1 MDTPMV
7 EISSNRVA
15 FRVAMGARSGLLR
28 SVRSGVAGLLV
39 SGLGVG
45 FVVAQA
51 VQAVDIDSVGVNGAA
66 GNNSSNGVATN
77 SDGSVVVFYSDAN
90 NLVVGDSNQAR
101 DVFLHDRNANTTE
114 RVSVSSSVEQAN
126 AASHATGGSPG
137 VSADGQIVA
146 FYSDATNLVADDTN
160 GQPDVFVR
168 LRADGTTER
177 VSVASDGTQGNGAS
191 VNPSISGDGR
201 FVAFQS
207 RASNLVPDDT
217 NNAADIF
224 VRDRAN
230 NTTERV
236 CDSVQPNRY
245 SFTPSIS
252 ADGRFVAFASA
263 ATNLVPDD
271 TNGHLDIFVCDRNT
285 GTLERVSLGNI
296 AGGGVVQGDGDSILP
311 AISGNGLVV
320 GFKSLADNLVP
331 NDTNNV
337 VDVFVR
343 DRAANVTERIS
354 VSIID
359 GDANDF
365 SFPPTV
371 NNDGRFVGF
380 GSFATNLVHG
390 DTNTTSDVFVRDRQI
405 GFTKQADV
413 NDSGEEATGG
423 TPDVVPALSSD
434 GRQIAFVSFATNLV
448 VGRIVTSQVSNVYAA
463 VNPFFGPGMCPD
475 GTCPDG
481 QVCVQGSC
489 LNPTPTRTPT
499 RTPPPPSTPTPTKTQ
514 TPTPTF
520 PPCTTDADCSNGK
533 HCRAGFCK
541 IERPCS
547 ESDPIID
554 RHACFGDREA
564 CINDLCE
571 CGVDCNL
578 DGYVFVN
585 EINKAVKIL
594 GGTVP
599 LAQCDAADINGDGKV
614 MGNEITLGVINL
626 GEGCV
631 QEGQPLIFAHD
642 RGGMV
647 SLTVGSVSGSVGDDA
662 PVSIAM
668 SGGGGEVASV
678 QLDLLF
684 DPNLLD
690 IGNPGAACVKDPRLS
705 EDVMSVTMPDDPPAP
720 DGMRRLRLFIG
731 DLTTP
736 IAAFADGQ
744 VATCTFRIKS
754 GAIATPVKLAA
765 DRLNVGDARGEIFGS
780 QAVSG
785 GVSILIATPT
795 PVPAPTPGV
804 ACPGDCDG
812 DGEVFVNEVTMAVRI
827 LAGDAP
833 LSECPAADADGD
845 GEVFVSDVTRAAL
858 SMGLGCPQ

>member
-1 MDTPMV
+1 MDTPRV
-7 EISSNRVA
+7 ESFINRVA
-15 FRVAMGARSGLLR
+15 FQVAMGARNGLFR
-28 SVRSGVAGLLV
+28 SVRNRSSVLVVAGLGACLLV
-39 SGLGVG
+39 GQGAS
-45 FVVAQA
+45 
-51 VQAVDIDSVGVNGAA
+51 AVDLASVGLNGAV

-77 SDGSVVVFYSDAN
+77 SDGNVVVFYSDAN
-90 NLVVGDSNQAR
+90 NLVVGDSNQLR
-101 DVFLHDRNANTTE
+101 DIFLHDRNAGTTE
-114 RVSVSSSVEQAN
+114 RLSVSSSGEQAN
-126 AASHATGGSPG
+126 GPSHATGGSPG
-137 VSADGQIVA
+137 VSADGQVVA
-146 FYSDATNLVADDTN
+146 FYSDATNLVAGDTN
-160 GQPDVFVR
+160 AQPDVFVR
-168 LRADGTTER
+168 LRAGNSTER
-177 VSVASDGTQGNGAS
+177 VSVATDGTQGNGPS
-191 VNPSISGDGR
+191 VNPSISADGR

-207 RASNLVPDDT
+207 RASNLVSNDT

-230 NTTERV
+230 NTTERI
-236 CDSVQPNRY
+236 CDGTQPNRF

-271 TNGHLDIFVCDRNT
+271 TNSHLDIFVCDRST
-285 GTLERVSLGNI
+285 GNIERVSIGNLP
-296 AGGGVVQGDGDSILP
+296 GGGTVQGDGDSILP

-331 NDTNNV
+331 NDANNV

-343 DRAANVTERIS
+343 DRTANVTERIS

-365 SFPPTV
+365 SFPPSL

-380 GSFATNLVHG
+380 GSFATNLVPSDG
-390 DTNTTSDVFVRDRQI
+390 NVTSDVFVRDRQI

-413 NDSGEEATGG
+413 NDQGQEANGG
-423 TPDVVPALSSD
+423 TPDVVPALSGD
-434 GRQIAFVSFATNLV
+434 GKQIGFVSFATNLV
-448 VGRIVTSQVSNVYAA
+448 RIDSNQVADVYAA

-481 QVCVQGSC
+481 QVCVNGSC
-489 LNPTPTRTPT
+489 LIPTPSRTPT
-499 RTPPPPSTPTPTKTQ
+499 RTPPPPPTATSTKTPTPTA
-514 TPTPTF
+514 TF
-520 PPCTTDADCSNGK
+520 KPCTTDDQCPDGK
-533 HCRAGFCK
+533 HCRTGFCK
-541 IERPCS
+541 IERPC
-547 ESDPIID
+547 DDNNPVVD

-599 LAQCDAADINGDGKV
+599 LGQCTAADINGDGKV

-626 GEGCV
+626 GEGCF

-647 SLTVGSVSGSVGDDA
+647 TLAVGSVSGSAGQDA
-662 PVSIAM
+662 TISIGM
-668 SGGGGEVASV
+668 SGGGGEVATA

-684 DPNLLD
+684 DPTVLD
-690 IGNPGAACVKDPRLS
+690 IANPGAACVKDPRLS
-705 EDVMSVTMPDDPPAP
+705 EHVMSATLPDDPPAP
-720 DGMRRLRLFIG
+720 EGKRRLRLFIG
-731 DLTTP
+731 DVAAP
-736 IAAFADGQ
+736 IATFADGGI
-744 VATCTFRIKS
+744 ATCTFRIKS
-754 GAIATPVKLAA
+754 SAAVAPVTLAA
-765 DRLNVGDARGEIFGS
+765 DRLNVGDARGNVFGS

-827 LAGDAP
+827 LAGEVP

-845 GEVFVSDVTRAAL
+845 GEVFVTDVTRAAL
-858 SMGLGCPQ
+858 SLGLGCPQ

>member
-1 MDTPMV
+1 MDTPMI
-7 EISSNRVA
+7 EISSNRAA
-15 FRVAMGARSGLLR
+15 FQVAMGARSRLLR
-28 SVRSGVAGLLV
+28 SVRSAVAGLLAT
-39 SGLGVG
+39 G
-45 FVVAQA
+45 FCACLLSAQP
-51 VQAVDIDSVGVNGAA
+51 VQAVDLDSVGFTGAV

-77 SDGSVVVFYSDAN
+77 SDGGVVVFYSDAN
-90 NLVVGDSNQAR
+90 NLVVGDSNQVR
-101 DVFLHDRNANTTE
+101 DIFLHDQNANTTE
-114 RVSVSSSVEQAN
+114 RLSVSSAGEQAN
-126 AASHATGGSPG
+126 GPSHAGGGSPA
-137 VSADGQIVA
+137 VSGDGQVVA

-160 GQPDVFVR
+160 AQPDVFVR
-168 LRADGTTER
+168 LRADGLTER

-191 VNPSISGDGR
+191 VNPSISADGR

-207 RASNLVPDDT
+207 RASNLIPNDT
-217 NNAADIF
+217 NNVADIF
-224 VRDRAN
+224 VRDRAS

-236 CDSVQPNRY
+236 CDSVQPNRF

-285 GTLERVSLGNI
+285 GTIERVSIGNP
-296 AGGGVVQGDGDSILP
+296 GSGEVQGDGDSILP

-331 NDTNNV
+331 NDTNGV

-354 VSIID
+354 VNIN
-359 GDANDF
+359 GENANDF

-380 GSFATNLVHG
+380 GSFATNLVQH

-405 GFTKQADV
+405 GFTKQADI
-413 NDSGEEATGG
+413 NDLGEEANGG

-434 GRQIAFVSFATNLV
+434 GKRIGFVSFATNLV
-448 VGRIVTSQVSNVYAA
+448 PRNIVTSQVSNVYAA
-463 VNPFFGPGMCPD
+463 ANPFFGPGMCPD
-475 GTCPDG
+475 GICPDG
-481 QVCVQGSC
+481 QVCVNGSC

-499 RTPPPPSTPTPTKTQ
+499 RTPPPPPTNTPTKTPTPTA
-514 TPTPTF
+514 TF
-520 PPCTTDADCSNGK
+520 KPCATDNDCPDGK

-541 IERPCS
+541 IERPCND
-547 ESDPIID
+547 SDPVVD
-554 RHACFGDREA
+554 RHACFGDRET
-564 CINDLCE
+564 CINNLCE

-585 EINKAVKIL
+585 EVNRAVKIL

-599 LAQCDAADINGDGKV
+599 LAQCEAADINGDGKV
-614 MGNEITLGVINL
+614 MANEVMLGVINL
-626 GEGCV
+626 GQGCV

-668 SGGGGEVASV
+668 SGGGGEVASL
-678 QLDLLF
+678 QLDVLF
-684 DPNLLD
+684 DPTLLD

-705 EDVMSVTMPDDPPAP
+705 QHVLSVTMPDDPPAP

-736 IAAFADGQ
+736 IATFDDGGI
-744 VATCTFRIKS
+744 ATCTFRIKS
-754 GAIATPVKLAA
+754 AAIATPVKLAA
-765 DRLNVGDARGEIFGS
+765 DRLNVSDAHGDIFGS

-845 GEVFVSDVTRAAL
+845 GEVFVTDVTRAAL
-858 SMGLGCPQ
+858 SLGLGCPQ

>member
-1 MDTPMV
+1 MDTPRV
-7 EISSNRVA
+7 EFFINRVA
-15 FRVAMGARSGLLR
+15 FQIAMGARNRLFRSGRSGL
-28 SVRSGVAGLLV
+28 AGLMAAGLSACLLV
-39 SGLGVG
+39 GPPAS
-45 FVVAQA
+45 
-51 VQAVDIDSVGVNGAA
+51 AVDLASVGVNGAV

-77 SDGSVVVFYSDAN
+77 ADGNIVVFYSDAN
-90 NLVVGDSNQAR
+90 NLVTGDTNQAR
-101 DVFLHDRNANTTE
+101 DIFLHDRTAGTTE
-114 RVSVSSSVEQAN
+114 RLSINSSGEQAN
-126 AASHATGGSPG
+126 GPSHATGGSPG
-137 VSADGQIVA
+137 VSADGQVVA
-146 FYSDATNLVADDTN
+146 FYSDATNLVAGDTN
-160 GQPDVFVR
+160 DQPDVFVR
-168 LRADGTTER
+168 LRSDGTTER
-177 VSVASDGTQGNGAS
+177 ISVASDGTQANGPS
-191 VNPSISGDGR
+191 VNPSISADGR

-207 RASNLVPDDT
+207 RASNLVPNDT

-224 VRDRAN
+224 VRDRSN

-236 CDSVQPNRY
+236 CDGVQPNRF

-271 TNGHLDIFVCDRNT
+271 TNSHLDIFVCDRST
-285 GTLERVSLGNI
+285 GNIERVSVGNLP
-296 AGGGVVQGDGDSILP
+296 GGGTVQGDGDSILP

-331 NDTNNV
+331 NDANNV
-337 VDVFVR
+337 VDVFAR
-343 DRAANVTERIS
+343 DRTANVTERIS
-354 VSIID
+354 VNITG

-365 SFPPTV
+365 SFPPSL

-380 GSFATNLVHG
+380 GSFATNLVLG
-390 DTNTTSDVFVRDRQI
+390 DGNVTSDVFVRDRQI
-405 GFTKQADV
+405 GVTKQADI
-413 NDSGEEATGG
+413 NDRGEEANGG

-434 GRQIAFVSFATNLV
+434 GKQIGFVSFATNLV
-448 VGRIVTSQVSNVYAA
+448 RIDSNQVADVYAA
-463 VNPFFGPGMCPD
+463 VNPFYGPGMCPD

-481 QVCVQGSC
+481 QVCVRGTC
-489 LNPTPTRTPT
+489 LSPTPTRTAT
-499 RTPPPPSTPTPTKTQ
+499 RTPTPPPTVTPTKTPTQ
-514 TPTPTF
+514 TPTF
-520 PPCTTDADCSNGK
+520 PPCTTDQDCPDGK

-541 IERPCS
+541 IERPCN
-547 ESDPIID
+547 DNNPVVD

-578 DGYVFVN
+578 DGFVLVN

-594 GGTVP
+594 GGSVP
-599 LAQCDAADINGDGKV
+599 LDQCNAADINGDGKV

-626 GEGCV
+626 GEGCT

-647 SLTVGSVSGSVGDDA
+647 TLTVGSVSGSAGQDA
-662 PVSIAM
+662 TISISM
-668 SGGGGEVASV
+668 SGGGGEVATA

-684 DPNLLD
+684 DPNTLD
-690 IGNPGAACVKDPRLS
+690 ISNPSAACVKDPRLS
-705 EDVMSVTMPDDPPAP
+705 EHVLSVTLPNDPPAP
-720 DGMRRLRLFIG
+720 DGKQRLRLFVG
-731 DLTTP
+731 DLTAP
-736 IAAFADGQ
+736 IATFADGGI
-744 VATCTFRIKS
+744 ATCTFRIKS
-754 GAIATPVKLAA
+754 GAAATPVTLAA
-765 DRLNVGDARGEIFGS
+765 DRLNVGDARGNVFGS

-827 LAGDAP
+827 LAGEVP

-845 GEVFVSDVTRAAL
+845 GEVFVTDVTRAAL
-858 SMGLGCPQ
+858 SLGLGCPQ